1 MENVESAIREIN
13 IEDEMKESY
22 LNYAMSVIVSRALPD
37 VRDGLKPV
45 QRRILYSMYE
55 SGITSSKP
63 HKKSAR
69 VVGDVL
75 GKYHPHGDSAVY
87 DTMVRMAQN
96 FSMRYP
102 LIDGQGNFGSVDGD
116 SAAAMRYTEARLSKI
131 AEELVHDIDKNTVDF
146 VFNYDN
152 TIEEPTVLP
161 SMAPNLLLN
170 GASGIAVG
178 MATKIPP
185 HNLCEVVDGITALI
199 DDPDM
204 EDKELFSIIKG
215 PDFPTGGIIYG
226 GYGIISG
233 YKTGRGPIRVRSRVD
248 IEEKETEKR
257 IIVNEIPYE
266 VNKTTLLEQIAEL
279 VKSKRID
286 GIRDL
291 RDESDRSGLRIVI
304 DLKKEANA
312 NVILNQLY
320 KHTNM
325 QTTFATNMLALV
337 DNKPIVLTLRKL
349 IRYYLQHRFTVI
361 RNRTQYDLDKALQRA
376 HVLEGLITAL
386 EHLDDVIAIIKKA
399 KNPEEART
407 ALVESFGLSE
417 TQAQAILD
425 MRLARLT
432 NMEQEKI
439 RTDLAEV
446 LTQIDDYRD
455 ILAHDERVYVIIKAE
470 LAYLKEKYGDKR
482 RTEIVYDGTDFED
495 EDLIPEEDVVIT
507 VSHEGY
513 IKRTPIDT
521 YRMQRRG
528 GVGVMASSTKEE
540 DFIEHIFITNTHDY
554 ILFFTNTGK
563 VYWKKAYQ
571 IPAGGRASRGK
582 AAINLI
588 NTDPGEY
595 IYALIPIKDFTDYHY
610 LFFTTKKGYVKKTPL
625 SAFSR
630 PRAGG
635 IIALTLEDDDELMK
649 VRKTDGN
656 DLIMLGTRKG
666 NTILFDENDVR
677 PMGRSARG
685 VHGIRLKKKDE
696 VVGMDIAHEG
706 DKVFSITEHGYG
718 KLTPVSDYPLQRRGG
733 MGVKNIKTGS
743 RNGDAIALRTVKR
756 GDELMIISADGTMI
770 RTHTQNISTLGRN
783 TKGVIVMRL
792 REGDKVSAV
801 ARIPEKIEEE

>member
-1 MENVESAIREIN
+1 
-13 IEDEMKESY
+13 
-22 LNYAMSVIVSRALPD
+22 
-37 VRDGLKPV
+37 
-45 QRRILYSMYE
+45 MYE

-131 AEELVHDIDKNTVDF
+131 AEELVRDIDKNTVEF
-146 VFNYDN
+146 AFNYDN
-152 TIEEPTVLP
+152 TMEEPMVLP

-199 DDPDM
+199 DDPDL
-204 EDKELFSIIKG
+204 DDRELFTIIKG

-226 GYGIISG
+226 GHGIISG

-266 VNKTTLLEQIAEL
+266 VNKTTLLEQIADL
-279 VKSKRID
+279 VKSKRVD

-312 NVILNQLY
+312 NVVLNQLY

-349 IRYYLQHRFTVI
+349 ISYYLQHRFTVI

-376 HVLEGLITAL
+376 HILEGLIVAL
-386 EHLDDVIAIIKKA
+386 DHLDDVITTIKKA
-399 KNPEEART
+399 KNPEEARN
-407 ALVESFGLSE
+407 ALVGSFGLSE

-432 NMEQEKI
+432 NMEQDKI

-455 ILAHDERVYVIIKAE
+455 ILAHDERVYQIIKDE
-470 LAYLKEKYGDKR
+470 LAYLRDKYGDER
-482 RTEIVYDGTDFED
+482 RTEIVLDGTDFED

-513 IKRTPIDT
+513 IKRTPVDT

-528 GVGVMASSTKEE
+528 GVGVMASGTKEE
-540 DFIEHIFITNTHDY
+540 DFIEHIFITSTHDY
-554 ILFFTNTGK
+554 ILFFTNKGK
-563 VYWKKAYQ
+563 VYWKKAYEV
-571 IPAGGRASRGK
+571 PSGGRASRGK

-588 NTDPGEY
+588 KTEPGEY
-595 IYALIPIKDFTDYHY
+595 IYALIPIKEFTDYHY
-610 LFFTTKKGYVKKTPL
+610 LFFTTKKGFVKKTPL
-625 SAFSR
+625 TAFSR

-635 IIALTLEDDDELMK
+635 IIALTLEEGDELMK

-656 DLIMLGTRKG
+656 DLVMLGTCKG
-666 NTILFDENDVR
+666 NAILFDENDVR

-685 VHGIRLKKKDE
+685 VRGIRLKKNDE
-696 VVGMDIAHEG
+696 VVGMDIAHET
-706 DKVFSITEHGYG
+706 DKVFTITEHGYG
-718 KLTPVSDYPLQRRGG
+718 KLTPVSEYPVQHRGG

-743 RNGDAIALRTVKR
+743 RNGDAVALRTVKR

-770 RTHTQNISTLGRN
+770 RTHTDHISTLGRN

-792 REGDKVSAV
+792 REGDKVGAV